1 MKHKY
6 KEEIEKA
13 NKSLQRVMGSQM
25 PLHIKEKMMDSIRE
39 NLTTNMKCLIEI
51 NKETKDM
58 ILNLEKINNYSTHIN
73 LIQKWKE
80 AQRISKNPSTTSTN
94 WNSSALQ
101 SIDYKNFNGENTSK
115 NAQSFWSTHSVTEET
130 EEQKQIDEIKQE
142 KAKLEEVIASLK
154 QTRNFLVVSI
164 ENSQDDVME
173 FQAFVHEKKL
183 SLEGKLK
190 QIEELKRKFS
200 TESLKRSASM
210 LLANKTRTGTE
221 TDRTERSISRV
232 NTTVFQEV
240 SSRVTGLLGKVFGR
254 KNQEPTITDK
264 VLSTEFLNDLNL
276 QTLPNTSGSP
286 RESVNRRDNFRPS
299 TTRTYKR

>member
-1 MKHKY
+1 
-6 KEEIEKA
+6 
-13 NKSLQRVMGSQM
+13 
-25 PLHIKEKMMDSIRE
+25 
-39 NLTTNMKCLIEI
+39 
-51 NKETKDM
+51 
-58 ILNLEKINNYSTHIN
+58 
-73 LIQKWKE
+73 
-80 AQRISKNPSTTSTN
+80 
-94 WNSSALQ
+94 
-101 SIDYKNFNGENTSK
+101 
-115 NAQSFWSTHSVTEET
+115 
-130 EEQKQIDEIKQE
+130 
-142 KAKLEEVIASLK
+142 
-154 QTRNFLVVSI
+154 
-164 ENSQDDVME
+164 
-173 FQAFVHEKKL
+173 
-183 SLEGKLK
+183 LEGKLK